1 MNLSTDKFVVGVLQE
16 SSGLRSEFDSDS
28 KFSSGQVSF
37 FRLEGEKEEKE
48 VDEED
53 EDEDEEVGGS
63 EVLCEPSTLRTIFLT
78 ELQLLL
84 FVEFSNVLNSFISSL
99 KINAVSFTLKLY
111 SC

>member
-28 KFSSGQVSF
+28 KFSSGQVSSGF

-48 VDEED
+48 EDEED
-53 EDEDEEVGGS
+53 EDDDEEVGGS

-99 KINAVSFTLKLY
+99 KINAVSFT
-111 SC
+111 

>member
-28 KFSSGQVSF
+28 KFSSGQVSSSF

-48 VDEED
+48 EDEED
-53 EDEDEEVGGS
+53 DDEEVGGS

-99 KINAVSFTLKLY
+99 KINAVSFT
-111 SC
+111 

>member
-28 KFSSGQVSF
+28 KFSSGQVSSSF

-48 VDEED
+48 EDEED
-53 EDEDEEVGGS
+53 EDEDDDEEVGGS

-99 KINAVSFTLKLY
+99 KINAVSFT
-111 SC
+111 

>member
-28 KFSSGQVSF
+28 KFSSGQVSSSF
-37 FRLEGEKEEKE
+37 FRLEGEKEKE
-48 VDEED
+48 EDEED
-53 EDEDEEVGGS
+53 DDDDEEVGGS

-99 KINAVSFTLKLY
+99 KINAVSFT
-111 SC
+111 